1 MTQARSP
8 RTPIGAPVV
17 LTGGLMATIG
27 WLAIMGPFGTDT
39 YLPALPQIAGDLRTP
54 ASAVQLLL
62 TAYTV
67 GLALG
72 QLILGPLSDRFGRRK
87 FIRGGAA
94 LLSLGSIISAIAPN
108 VTILIGACLVMGLG
122 SASGQVL
129 GRSIVA
135 DLAEG
140 RQATRAY
147 ATIGLVSGMGPI
159 LGPLGG
165 VLALTFFG
173 WRGIFWALA
182 VLSAAAAV
190 TAFFVIPETL
200 APERRHTGGF
210 RSMLATAGLVLRDRT
225 YLFNAAMLWFGFGM
239 MFAYISAS
247 SFIVQNILGFSETQ
261 YSLVFGANGVGIVL
275 SGLTTAA
282 LAKRVPGR
290 RLQSVGVT
298 LYLLAGL
305 ILCLDVWTNTV
316 TPFSVLPALFLIAS
330 AAGFVFGPSTALALT
345 NVRHVSGTAL
355 ALMGCFQFVMA
366 GIASPLVGVAGVDSI
381 APLAFVGSA
390 FAVLVLA
397 AFLLA
402 GTVNSAAR
410 PNASR
415 P

>member
-1 MTQARSP
+1 MAEARSP
-8 RTPIGAPVV
+8 RTSAGAPAV
-17 LTGGLMATIG
+17 LTVGLLAMIG

-39 YLPALPQIAGDLRTP
+39 YLPALPQIAADLGTR
-54 ASAVQLLL
+54 ASLVQLLL
-62 TAYTV
+62 TAYTI

-72 QLILGPLSDRFGRRK
+72 QLILGPLSDRFGRRRL
-87 FIRGGAA
+87 ILGGAA
-94 LLSLGSIISAIAPN
+94 LLSLGSVISALAPN
-108 VTILIGACLVMGLG
+108 IAVLIGACLVMGLG
-122 SASGQVL
+122 SASGQVI

-147 ATIGLVSGMGPI
+147 ATIGLVSGLGPI

-165 VLALTFFG
+165 VLALTLFG

-182 VLSAAAAV
+182 VLAAAAAV

-200 APERRHTGGF
+200 APERRHAGGF
-210 RSMLATAGLVLRDRT
+210 RSMLSTAGLVLRDRT

-239 MFAYISAS
+239 MFAYISSS

-261 YSLVFGANGVGIVL
+261 YALVFGANGVGLVL
-275 SGLTTAA
+275 SGVTTAA
-282 LAKRVPGR
+282 LAKRVSGR

-298 LYLLAGL
+298 FYLVAGS
-305 ILCLDVWTNTV
+305 ILCVDVWTNTV
-316 TPFSVLPALFLIAS
+316 TPVSVLPALFLIAS
-330 AAGFVFGPSTALALT
+330 AAGFVFGPSTARALT

-355 ALMGCFQFVMA
+355 ALLGCFQFVMA

-381 APLAFVGSA
+381 APLAFLGST
-390 FAVLVLA
+390 FAVLVLI

-402 GTVNSAAR
+402 GTTKPASVPS
-410 PNASR
+410 ASR